1 MDIQKMKQTRK
12 NVALK
17 FSMLCTIM
25 INGLTLFAQ
34 TDTSIRNQVS
44 APQSANYWISGRGL
58 IGASSDSHP
67 GYNLQVYGN
76 SWLDNFAHLDFGG
89 EVVNRKFLV
98 DGSTMGYRD
107 PLVVTGNEDGASII
121 RQNGAD
127 RWDRSYDLY
136 EADLGMTDP
145 SSSLIFTYGAS
156 GIPYFRRY
164 GHDFS
169 ILKIWS
175 PTNSRNAYES
185 TLALVNGDNEEEY
198 MDLYNLS
205 YPSSHKFGIRMQK
218 RSSGAYKPFVF
229 EYSDGTTTYPVL
241 KIAPDSSTVF
251 YGNVGIGTTTP
262 QSKLS
267 VNGTITATKIK
278 VTSTGYVWPD
288 YVFKKG
294 YKLKSLKEV
303 EAFIS
308 KYQHLPGMSS
318 EAEIKGKGIDVVDLN
333 AQLLKQV
340 EELTLRLIEQNKRI
354 ESLEK
359 KIK

>member
-1 MDIQKMKQTRK
+1 
-12 NVALK
+12 
-17 FSMLCTIM
+17 MLCKGG
-25 INGLTLFAQ
+25 GLFSQ
-34 TDTSIRNQVS
+34 TDTSIRNQLS
-44 APQSANYWISGRGL
+44 TPQNANFWISGRGL
-58 IGASSDSHP
+58 VGASSDLYP
-67 GYNLQVYGN
+67 TYNLQVFGKT
-76 SWLDNFAHLDFGG
+76 WLDNFTHLDFGG

-98 DGSTMGYRD
+98 NGSTMGYND
-107 PLVVTGNEDGASII
+107 PLVVSGNADGAGII
-121 RQNGAD
+121 RLDGAD

-136 EADLGMTDP
+136 EASLGMTDP
-145 SSSLIFTYGAS
+145 SSSLVFTYGAS

-205 YPSSHKFGIRMQK
+205 YPSSRKFGVRMQK
-218 RSSGAYKPFVF
+218 RSTGIFKPFVF
-229 EYSDGTTTYPVL
+229 EYSDGTTTYPVV
-241 KIAPDSSTVF
+241 KISPDSSSIF
-251 YGNVGIGTTTP
+251 YGNVGIGTTSP

-278 VTSTGYVWPD
+278 VTSAGYIWPD

-303 EAFIS
+303 ETFIY
-308 KYQHLPGMSS
+308 KYNHLPGMLS
-318 EAEIKGKGIDVVDLN
+318 ETEIKAKGVDVVELN
-333 AQLLKQV
+333 AKLLKQV

-354 ESLEK
+354 EALEK
-359 KIK
+359 KVK